1 MANSVYIANASA
13 GANDGSS
20 CANAKAASYF
30 NTVGN
35 WSATPSGIQIGPD
48 TTVHLCGTISTT
60 LTAQGSGSSGHPIII
75 LFESGAKI
83 SQALCPSTGCLV
95 LDNKTDITIDGGG
108 TGSVALGTFV
118 SNGLIENTA
127 SGSSL
132 ANTNP
137 TTYGIS
143 AGAVNRVTVQNLLC
157 QNIYVMIAN
166 SGTPI
171 SDSSTA
177 RCMSFSGSNI
187 TINNNVAH
195 DCGWCFMDTYKNG
208 DTNVTFSNNELSAF
222 SHGLTLAT
230 TTSNAAASNFFVFN
244 NKFHDPSNWAVG
256 GCGGIHVDA
265 LHIFATGGA
274 TLGNTID
281 NVYFHDNHMY
291 GSYGTCASA
300 HFFVEGGGSSDKANL
315 VNGWFFNNVSQVPN
329 GAIPISWHEIFSATG
344 SVSYINNTIQGP
356 GNADNTFCANIGSTN
371 NTTIKNN
378 VFTGCGGQINVGSL
392 TGVTTIDYNFY
403 DTTCNSGNCWV
414 WNGSFVG
421 GTFAQWKTHCSC
433 DANAKQNATPLLNAD
448 GTPQAGSPVIKQA
461 DNLGSIAT
469 GNLAGLQNDSSNG
482 GIRTQFARPASG
494 SCSSQG
500 NLPCWDIGAFQFA
513 AAGGGSPGVTTVG
526 SIKNFNVTF
535 F

>member
-1 MANSVYIANASA
+1 MANSVFIANASA
-13 GANDGSS
+13 GLNDGSS

-35 WSATPSGIQIGPD
+35 WSATPTGIQIGPD

-60 LTAQGSGSSGHPIII
+60 MTAQGSGSSGHPVTL

-95 LDNKTDITIDGGG
+95 LDNQTDFVIDGGG

-132 ANTNP
+132 ANTDP
-137 TTYGIS
+137 TTVGIS
-143 AGAVNRVTVQNLLC
+143 AGSVNRVTVQNLLC
-157 QNIYVMIAN
+157 QNMYVMIAN
-166 SGTPI
+166 SVTP
-171 SDSSTA
+171 STDSSKI
-177 RCMSFSGSNI
+177 RCMSYSGSNI
-187 TINNNVAH
+187 TVNNNVAH
-195 DCGWCFMDTYKNG
+195 DCGWCFYDIYKNG
-208 DTNVTFSNNELSAF
+208 DQNCTFSNNDVSAF
-222 SHGLTLAT
+222 AHGHAIAT
-230 TTSNAAASNFFVFN
+230 QTSNAVASNFFVFG
-244 NKFHDPSNWAVG
+244 NKFHDSSNWAVA

-265 LHIFATGGA
+265 FHMFSTGGA

-281 NVYFHDNHMY
+281 NFYFHDNHMY

-300 HFFVEGGGSSDKANL
+300 HFFIEGGTDRANM
-315 VNGWFFNNVSQVPN
+315 VNGWFFNNVSQIPN
-329 GAIPISWHEIFSATG
+329 GAITISWHEIFSATS
-344 SVSYINNTIQGP
+344 SVMYANNTIQGP

-392 TGVTTIDYNFY
+392 TGVSNIDYNFY

-414 WNGSFVG
+414 FNGSFVG
-421 GTFAQWKTHCSC
+421 GTFAAWKTACSC
-433 DANAKQNATPLLNAD
+433 DSHGTQNASPQLNAD
-448 GTPQAGSPVIKQA
+448 GTPQAASPVIKRA
-461 DNLGSIAT
+461 DNLGSIST
-469 GNLAGLQNDSSNG
+469 GNLSGLLLDSSNG
-482 GIRTQFARPASG
+482 GIRTQLNRPAAG
-494 SCSSQG
+494 SCVSQG
-500 NLPCWDIGAFQFA
+500 SLPCWDAGAFQFA
-513 AAGGGSPGVTTVG
+513 SAGGGTPGGIIVG
-526 SIKNFNVTF
+526 SIKSFNATF